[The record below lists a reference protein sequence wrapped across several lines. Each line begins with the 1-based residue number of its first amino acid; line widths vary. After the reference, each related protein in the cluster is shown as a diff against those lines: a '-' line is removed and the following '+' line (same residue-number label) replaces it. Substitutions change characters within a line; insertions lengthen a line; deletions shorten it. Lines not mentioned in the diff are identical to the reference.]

1 MIHLIPSVKE
11 LQFFNDVVEKKAIFY
26 KSDTIDARIAK
37 ALQALPFAEGGLP
50 VSIVCGEQGEAYELN
65 VSNQGVSIKAAGPA
79 GAFYAVQ
86 TLRQLFEQDQL
97 PCVKIKDE
105 PDFPYRGFYHDV
117 TRGKIP
123 TMETMKKLIDD
134 MAYYKMNALQLYV
147 EHTYE
152 FEEYKDVH
160 AKTGCLTAA
169 QLKELDAY
177 CAERFISFE
186 PSLSTFGH
194 LFELLNQDKY
204 AHLRV
209 NKGELAKNAWHHRM
223 AHHTIDP
230 LHPESIEIIKS
241 LIDQYEPNFTT
252 DIFNICCDET
262 FDLKHYGKE
271 GEEVDTG
278 KLYIDFVKKIIAHL
292 KAKGKTVMMWA
303 DILLEHPEVI
313 EELPEDTIFLSWQ
326 YGAVPN
332 EQKIIKF
339 KDLGRTQIV
348 CPGTTTW
355 SRLCENPSISQR
367 NIAKMAEYGKK
378 HGALGVLNTN
388 WGDYANPCSL
398 ELAMFGMI
406 WGAEKSWSVNTP
418 ADEKFNDAIN
428 HLCYHND
435 HFTDL
440 LFELNTLHSLVNWNA
455 FTLCYHEK
463 QNGLPTDHR
472 GIATV
477 NMVTLQDGYLALKKK
492 LDKEPESP
500 FITEMKVA
508 AEGLCVLTEL
518 TAKMI
523 GYNLERVTDTKEWL
537 AKYSKLWLEKNQ
549 PNELYRIEEM
559 INDCE
564 NY

>member
-1 MIHLIPSVKE
+1 MLHLIPKVKHLKE
-11 LQFFNDVVEKKAIFY
+11 TGGTLKRAAIFY
-26 KSDTIDARIAK
+26 QKETLDQRVAN
-37 ALQALPFAEGGLP
+37 ALSALPFAADGTPLEITLNGA
-50 VSIVCGEQGEAYELN
+50 QGDGYELT
-65 VSNQGVSIKAAGPA
+65 VSEQKICICADSAA

-86 TLRQLFEQDQL
+86 TLRQLFTNKKI
-97 PCVKIKDE
+97 PCVYIKDA

-123 TMETMKKLIDD
+123 TMDTLKKLIDD
-134 MAYYKMNALQLYV
+134 MAYYKLNALQLYV

-152 FEEYKDVH
+152 FEEYKDVTP
-160 AKTGCLTAA
+160 KTGCLTAA

-194 LFELLNQDKY
+194 LFELLNQEKY

-209 NKGELAKNAWHHRM
+209 NKGQLAKNLWHHRM

-262 FDLKHYGKE
+262 FDLKHYSE
-271 GEEVDTG
+271 DVDTG
-278 KLYIDFVKKIIAHL
+278 RLYVDFVKQIIAHL
-292 KAKGKTVMMWA
+292 KSKGKRVMMWA

-339 KDLGRTQIV
+339 KALGRTQIV
-348 CPGTTTW
+348 CPGTTSW
-355 SRLCENPSISQR
+355 SRLCENPSTSMR

-378 HGALGVLNTN
+378 HGAIGVLNTN
-388 WGDYANPCSL
+388 WGDYGNPCSL

-406 WGAEKSWSVNTP
+406 WGAEKSWSVDTA
-418 ADEKFNDAIN
+418 ADEKFTAAIN
-428 HLCYHND
+428 NLCYNND
-435 HFTDL
+435 NFVDLLYELNFLHSNFNWNQFTLAYYEKFTDQPV
-440 LFELNTLHSLVNWNA
+440 TYRAV
-455 FTLCYHEK
+455 
-463 QNGLPTDHR
+463 
-472 GIATV
+472 ATA
-477 NMVTLQDGYLALKKK
+477 NIPLMQDAYKALRKK
-492 LDKEPESP
+492 LDAQPDSP
-500 FITEMKVA
+500 YITEMKVA
-508 AEGLCVLTEL
+508 AEGLCVLAEL
-518 TAKMI
+518 AAKFVDYKI
-523 GYNLERVTDTKEWL
+523 DRITDTKEWL

-549 PNELYRIEEM
+549 PNELYHIEEM
-559 INDCE
+559 INFCE
-564 NY
+564 NF